1 VTDPGGPAARQGPDG
16 DASIPLTAPERAGGR
31 VEFER
36 RDIRG
41 WEVLRLISS
50 ALVLEVV
57 PALGGTITSLAR
69 RTDAAELLWSTP
81 WGLRAHGS
89 PGLPGT
95 SEAQM
100 VDTFPGGWSSV
111 FPNGGDSANAHG
123 AEWGYDG
130 ELRLTWLDWELQATT
145 LTLTGRLA
153 RSPFAVTKA
162 LTLDHDRVRLVE
174 TVANVGRESVEV
186 MWASKLN
193 LGGALIGPDTVLDS
207 AASVVRP
214 DPRFSSGAGYEDL
227 MPWPRSYGENSMINL
242 RSVPGPT
249 AGETR
254 LAYLTDFTRPWIS
267 LTRPSNG
274 LAVELTWDGDMWPYV
289 WYSLEAGGRA
299 GFPWYRAGYFLSLAP
314 ASSWPAHGLHDAR
327 RVSDSTVWMAPGG
340 SRTSSLELLLTS

>member
-1 VTDPGGPAARQGPDG
+1 VTPPGDPPARQGC
-16 DASIPLTAPERAGGR
+16 DADSPTARAGAEGLGR
-31 VEFER
+31 SVELER
-36 RDIRG
+36 RDVRG
-41 WEVLRLISS
+41 WEVLQLTSS
-50 ALVLEVV
+50 ALVLDVV

-89 PGLPGT
+89 PVLPGT

-100 VDTFPGGWSSV
+100 VDSFPGGWSSV

-123 AEWGYDG
+123 VEWGYDG
-130 ELRLTWLDWELQATT
+130 ELRLTWLDWDLQEDT

-153 RSPFAVTKA
+153 RSPFAVTK
-162 LTLDHDRVRLVE
+162 TITVDHDRVRLGEKVG
-174 TVANVGRESVEV
+174 NVGRESVEV
-186 MWASKLN
+186 MWASKVT
-193 LGGALIGPDTVLDS
+193 LGGALIGPDTVLDC

-214 DPRFSSGAGYEDL
+214 DPRFSSAADYEDL
-227 MPWPRSYGENSMINL
+227 MPWPRSYGQDSMINL
-242 RSVPGPT
+242 RSMPGPT

-267 LTRPSNG
+267 VARPTNG
-274 LAVELTWDGDMWPYV
+274 LAVELTWDGDAWPYV
-289 WYSLEAGGRA
+289 WYSLEAGRQA
-299 GFPWYRAGYFLSLAP
+299 GFPWYGAGYFLSLTP

-340 SRTSSLELLLTS
+340 SRTSSIELVLLS